1 MGKISDA
8 IKIGRIEGNPNYE
21 RCGDKPIIVK
31 AEKII
36 DADKWK
42 EDHLELDPNG
52 YFLFEVEDGWIYAG
66 FVEDKNVMTKIFR
79 GKRAIDLFKFILKEN
94 LISSK
99 DHAAYIGYELGKAEE
114 CLKENKRYVQ
124 S

>member
-1 MGKISDA
+1 MGKISEA
-8 IKIGRIEGNPNYE
+8 IKSGRIEVNNNYE
-21 RCGDKPIIVK
+21 RCGDKPILIKTKNVI
-31 AEKII
+31 EVER
-36 DADKWK
+36 WK
-42 EDHLELDPNG
+42 ENHLELDKKG

-66 FVEDKNVMTKIFR
+66 FVEDKNIMTKIFR
-79 GKRAIDLFKFILKEN
+79 GKRAIDLFKFILKKN

-114 CLKENKRYVQ
+114 CLKEDKKYVQ

>member
-1 MGKISDA
+1 MGKISEA
-8 IKIGRIEGNPNYE
+8 LKRGKIEGNPNYE
-21 RCGDKPIIVK
+21 KCGDKPITVK
-31 AEKII
+31 TEKVI
-36 DADKWK
+36 DVDKWK
-42 EDHLELDPNG
+42 EDHLKLDPKG
-52 YFLFEVEDGWIYAG
+52 YFLFEVEGGYIYAG
-66 FVEDKNVMTKIFR
+66 FVEDGNVMTKIFR

-114 CLKENKRYVQ
+114 CLRENKKYVQ